1 MFDRRTLLGA
11 GAAASALL
19 VSGRAGAQII
29 LDRSA
34 ERYGMIEIGSSGV
47 KVNAYRFTRQVV
59 LDDEAKGP
67 SGRERFAPSQ
77 VAKGYT
83 VNTTVVNGT
92 PKDIDDTVEAVAA
105 ALQRLTAPEDPR
117 QPGLNFNVPRSNIK
131 IVASSGVAS
140 FPAILETLSAK
151 ITSRTQFT
159 LDSVT
164 PAEEARLSF
173 DWVVLSH
180 RRQQVLLVDIGSG
193 NTKGGYY
200 EQVGTPQQRFRDFSV
215 PLGTKTFANAIRKAW
230 PTDPVLLR
238 ARSIFDE
245 QYLPLLNDQIGSA
258 PGLLNKP
265 RVYFSGGIFWATA
278 IMTRPTQMAQRQNW
292 VRLRAQDFEVLG
304 QMIKDGDPYALARKA
319 VLPQDQATYL
329 ANQITATTETFNP
342 DQLAAGNALCR
353 ALSARMSFE
362 TRSALFFASFAVDAW
377 SSQYLV
383 EKFRAET
390 LDA

>member
-34 ERYGMIEIGSSGV
+34 ERYGMIEIGSKGV
-47 KVNAYRFTRQVV
+47 KVNAYRFTSQPVF
-59 LDDEAKGP
+59 DDEARGP
-67 SGRERFAPSQ
+67 SGRQRFAPSKI
-77 VAKGYT
+77 AKGFT

-92 PKDIDDTVEAVAA
+92 PKDINDTVKAVKT
-105 ALQRLTAPEDPR
+105 ALERLTAQEKPE

-131 IVASSGVAS
+131 IVASSGVANY
-140 FPAILETLSAK
+140 PAILEELRAK
-151 ITSRTQFT
+151 ITEDTQFT
-159 LDSVT
+159 VDQVT
-164 PAEEARLSF
+164 PDEEARLSF
-173 DWVVLSH
+173 DWIVLSH
-180 RRQQVLLVDIGSG
+180 RRQQVLLIDIGSG

-200 EQVGTPQQRFRDFSV
+200 EQVGTPQKRFRDFSL
-215 PLGTKTFANAIRKAW
+215 PLGTVTFEEEIRKAW
-230 PTDPVLLR
+230 PGDPVLLR
-238 ARSIFDE
+238 AGSVFEERCLPSLNE
-245 QYLPLLNDQIGSA
+245 QIDSA

-265 RVYFSGGIFWATA
+265 RVYFSGGIFWATS
-278 IMTRPTQMAQRQNW
+278 ILTRPTQIAQRQNW
-292 VRLRAQDFEVLG
+292 VQLRARDFEILG
-304 QMIKDGDPYALARKA
+304 QMIKDGNPYALARKA

-329 ANQITATTETFNP
+329 ANQITAMTETFNP

-383 EKFRAET
+383 EKFRADT
-390 LDA
+390 LVA